1 MIHYTDPNRFVK
13 NEIASDK
20 EESVTKS
27 DWKAVATVARPSLF
41 QEVNHAIPSIQKFSR
56 VTGGYVRTCTDA
68 VSLVNTSKSFIPN
81 FSNEQTVF

>member
-41 QEVNHAIPSIQKFSR
+41 P
-56 VTGGYVRTCTDA
+56 G
-68 VSLVNTSKSFIPN
+68 SKPCNIVYPK
-81 FSNEQTVF
+81 VF